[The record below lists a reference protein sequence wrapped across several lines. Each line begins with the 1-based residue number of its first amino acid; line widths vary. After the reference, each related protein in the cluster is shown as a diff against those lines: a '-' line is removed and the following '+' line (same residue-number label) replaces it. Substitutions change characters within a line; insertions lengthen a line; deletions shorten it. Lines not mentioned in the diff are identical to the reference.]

1 MHRKN
6 FAKEHQEE
14 IDQVKTEIKKEEEGQ
29 GS

>member
-14 IDQVKTEIKKEEEGQ
+14 IDQVKTEIKKEEGQ